1 MISMSFPHFEIFE
14 VMKTLLLQLQSCSYH
29 CVLNLCSYFFANYF
43 VMDFYLFSFA
53 AKNPLEID
61 AAHVVGKNLGE
72 DLVFGSRASGGG
84 QQS

>member
-1 MISMSFPHFEIFE
+1 MFVNH
-14 VMKTLLLQLQSCSYH
+14 
-29 CVLNLCSYFFANYF
+29 F
-43 VMDFYLFSFA
+43 VMDFYLFSSA
-53 AKNPLEID
+53 AKNPLKID